1 MWENR
6 GDTQECI
13 NIFFIYSHR
22 WCSHKHTSHSYKTHR
37 SMLFFKI
44 VLGAIGLGFRL
55 LCHQIQFSDNFFLY
69 LIKLS
74 WCVIQPLVAFWIRL
88 TFSPN
93 KKGLTL
99 AFHNEKQS
107 SLNAL
112 HLLYFNFF
120 FFVIIGHGLHLTAFY
135 SILCLIRNSQGQ
147 T

>member
-13 NIFFIYSHR
+13 NIFFINSLR
-22 WCSHKHTSHSYKTHR
+22 WCSHKHTSHSYKTHK

-55 LCHQIQFSDNFFLY
+55 LYHQIQFSDKLFLY
-69 LIKLS
+69 LMKPS
-74 WCVIQPLVAFWIRL
+74 WHVIQPLVAFWIRL

-93 KKGLTL
+93 EKGLIS

-112 HLLYFNFF
+112 TPAFLQFF
-120 FFVIIGHGLHLTAFY
+120 LITIGHGLHPTAFY
-135 SILCLIRNSQGQ
+135 SILCLISNSQGQ